1 MPQVQLPL
9 FPPGTIAININLGA
23 VCDNQR
29 VVYYNGHLPVFSHA
43 IDDLPCFR
51 MFTSQL
57 IDNGSARI
65 GDIVQAFGVSPTTVK
80 RSLRQYREGGVD
92 AFYVKR
98 PARRGHRLTPEKL
111 LESQQA
117 LNAGLT
123 VPEVAEQVGVLADT
137 LHKAIRSQR
146 LSPSPTAKKKS

>member
-1 MPQVQLPL
+1 MPQLQLPL
-9 FPPGTIAININLGA
+9 FPPGSIEINNNLGA
-23 VCDNQR
+23 VCDNGR
-29 VVYYNGHLPVFSHA
+29 IVYYNGHLPVFSHA
-43 IDDLPCFR
+43 VADLRCFR

-65 GDIVQAFGVSPTTVK
+65 GDIVQTFGVSPTTVK
-80 RSLRQYREGGVD
+80 RSLRKYREGGVD

-98 PARRGHRLTPEKL
+98 PPHRGHRLTPEKL

-117 LNAGLT
+117 LQEGLT
-123 VPEVAEQVGVLADT
+123 VPQVSEQVGVLSNT

-146 LSPSPTAKKKS
+146 LPPPHLAKKKS